1 MEYNLRIGWIDH
13 NVFRG
18 GWGYVAPAGLGGYG
32 DHAGLII
39 KTQRH
44 KESMASHKKIMHEHQ
59 LAFKRH
65 GVYSN
70 VTFELLRYAYKMME
84 MRI

>member
-39 KTQRH
+39 KTQR
-44 KESMASHKKIMHEHQ
+44 KYGKPQEDNARTSA
-59 LAFKRH
+59 
-65 GVYSN
+65 GVQ
-70 VTFELLRYAYKMME
+70 TPWG
-84 MRI
+84 I